1 MTEAYCIEL
10 SKYINYTI
18 PVMQYTTGNKE
29 IGIRYIIY
37 LASDILELI

>member
-18 PVMQYTTGNKE
+18 HVMKYTAGNKE
-29 IGIRYIIY
+29 IGI
-37 LASDILELI
+37 